1 MRTPG
6 TAASQPPRNPG
17 ALRAARTEAS
27 WKTGFNIVFLALFML
42 MSMSAWQNLLTTGS
56 LRSLSVLAVNLLFL
70 GLFLARRPAQTET
83 SSVGLW
89 VLGMITMLLPLLL
102 RPGGQGWNE
111 LGTALQ
117 LLGLA
122 GIAGGLLSLRR
133 SFAVAPANR
142 GVRDTGMYRLVRHPI
157 YLSELLLLLGVV
169 LANPT
174 LGNLLIL
181 LCECGLQL
189 ARASAEEQFLSSDP
203 VYRAY
208 RERVRYRLIPGII

>member
-1 MRTPG
+1 
-6 TAASQPPRNPG
+6 
-17 ALRAARTEAS
+17 
-27 WKTGFNIVFLALFML
+27 